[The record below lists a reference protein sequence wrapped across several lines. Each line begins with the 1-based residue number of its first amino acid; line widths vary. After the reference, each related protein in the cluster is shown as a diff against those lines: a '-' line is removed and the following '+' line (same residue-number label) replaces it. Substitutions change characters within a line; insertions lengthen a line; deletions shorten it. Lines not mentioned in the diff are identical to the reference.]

1 MTEYLTKFGTQ
12 AYSLVTGE
20 EKQKEW
26 HEELEESICGK
37 TIIFSYS
44 HVKIFDGCI
53 RILNQIVTFYVMS
66 DARCNTSYWFVG
78 R

>member
-1 MTEYLTKFGTQ
+1 MNEYLTKFGTQ

-37 TIIFSYS
+37 NNAGTNM
-44 HVKIFDGCI
+44 
-53 RILNQIVTFYVMS
+53 LN
-66 DARCNTSYWFVG
+66 
-78 R
+78 